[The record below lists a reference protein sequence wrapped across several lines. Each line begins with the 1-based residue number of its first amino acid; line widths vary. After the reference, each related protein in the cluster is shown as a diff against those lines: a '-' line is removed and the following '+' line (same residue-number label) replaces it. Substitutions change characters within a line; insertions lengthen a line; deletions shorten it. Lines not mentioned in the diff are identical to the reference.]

1 MGPFAPSHA
10 NALRYAILRLLEV
23 HEERAAGSLLNEAT
37 IASAVGAPLA
47 EVQTQLELLE
57 HDVLVHRI
65 RDASGSSRAAL
76 TYHRP
81 SLRLIAGRF
90 MCFHAAGNA
99 ISQGR
104 GCQQEPS

>member
-1 MGPFAPSHA
+1 MGPFALSHD
-10 NALRYAILRLLEV
+10 NALRYATLRVLERL
-23 HEERAAGSLLNEAT
+23 EEREDGSWVNEAT